1 MRSKLIYLLIFCMGI
16 IFACNKKSEYRLM
29 VEKELSKGVRHDSL
43 FLGYELGMSRS
54 DFYSYSWDLNK
65 KKLVR
70 QGPSNSSIEYE
81 LEELP
86 HPATMYYY
94 PEFKDDK
101 VYLMKVVISYDG
113 WAPWNPELGSDSLQ
127 VDVVNLLENW
137 HGTGFI
143 ERNLNKNG
151 PNYVKVDG
159 NREISVSKM
168 TETSVSVI
176 YKDLLAEQGSE
187 QNDNQ

>member
-1 MRSKLIYLLIFCMGI
+1 MRSKLLYLLILCLGI
-16 IFACNKKSEYRLM
+16 IFACNQKSEYRLM
-29 VEKELSKGVRHDSL
+29 VEKELSKGVRYDSL

-70 QGPSNSSIEYE
+70 QGPSNSSVEYE
-81 LEELP
+81 LDELP

-101 VYLMKVVISYDG
+101 IYVMKVVISYDG

-127 VDVVNLLENW
+127 IDVVKLLEDW
-137 HGTGFI
+137 YGPGFI
-143 ERNLNKNG
+143 ERNLNENG
-151 PNYVKVDG
+151 PTYVKVDG

-187 QNDNQ
+187 QNDTQ

>member
-1 MRSKLIYLLIFCMGI
+1 MRSKLLYLLILSLGI

-29 VEKELSKGVRHDSL
+29 VEKELSKGVRYDSL

-70 QGPSNSSIEYE
+70 QGPSNSSVEYE
-81 LEELP
+81 LDELP

-101 VYLMKVVISYDG
+101 IYLMKVVISYDG

-127 VDVVNLLENW
+127 IDVVKLLKDW
-137 HGTGFI
+137 YGPGFI
-143 ERNLNKNG
+143 ERNLNENG
-151 PNYVKVDG
+151 PTYVKVDG

-187 QNDNQ
+187 QNDTQ